1 MPFNSSE
8 NRCKMPINKNPG
20 PGYYESIDL
29 MLKKSK
35 DYKLISVKNIID
47 NSVSNSS
54 IEKQYSP
61 G

>member
-35 DYKLISVKNIID
+35 DYKLISVKTILD
-47 NSVSNSS
+47 NFP
-54 IEKQYSP
+54 IT
-61 G
+61 